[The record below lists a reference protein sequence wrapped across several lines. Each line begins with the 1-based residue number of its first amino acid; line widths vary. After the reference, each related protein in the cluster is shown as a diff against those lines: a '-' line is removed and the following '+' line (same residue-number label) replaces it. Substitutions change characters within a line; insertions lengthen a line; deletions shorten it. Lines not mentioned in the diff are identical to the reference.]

1 MCIGEGGAGKD
12 PAVAAKCY
20 EEKSEDVLDFM
31 RHSFGDEVDK
41 IFVCA
46 GAGGGTGS
54 GSVVPLVKSSQEL
67 LKKQANVYKQKILN
81 ETKFK
86 VSIEAASTNSWKKF
100 VGENGLTFGIN
111 DFGKSAPYKD
121 VFKHFGLTSENIV
134 NKIKKMI
141 NN

>member
-12 PAVAAKCY
+12 PAVATKCY

-67 LKKQANVYKQKILN
+67 LKTLKVDNPKVGVILALLKIP
-81 ETKFK
+81 K
-86 VSIEAASTNSWKKF
+86 
-100 VGENGLTFGIN
+100 GRG
-111 DFGKSAPYKD
+111 
-121 VFKHFGLTSENIV
+121 
-134 NKIKKMI
+134 
-141 NN
+141 